1 MENSGMHLSVAEL
14 GLVAKSEPSMQ
25 TRWTRSDIE
34 AKLRELTT
42 RLDGL
47 DGFKQAK
54 AIVTE
59 NVGLFPSSRSKNKIS
74 SIQIL
79 SFFTRT
85 RKNHTHKKSKI
96 NHPLLGYLIQTRK
109 LNKGMKIW
117 RSTLPE
123 HLAKDQDLVKA

>member
-1 MENSGMHLSVAEL
+1 MGAAGMHLSAAEL

-34 AKLRELTT
+34 AKLRELTA

-59 NVGLFPSSRSKNKIS
+59 NRRGLAQMRTAVAGKNTAASDWQDHEHGLVGVSR
-74 SIQIL
+74 
-79 SFFTRT
+79 FGCR
-85 RKNHTHKKSKI
+85 
-96 NHPLLGYLIQTRK
+96 GYDL
-109 LNKGMKIW
+109 
-117 RSTLPE
+117 RSTASVYVLWSGPSWVPP
-123 HLAKDQDLVKA
+123 LKAARWLRCP

>member
-1 MENSGMHLSVAEL
+1 MHLSAAEL

-34 AKLRELTT
+34 AKLRELTA
-42 RLDGL
+42 RLDGF

-85 RKNHTHKKSKI
+85 RKKNHFQ
-96 NHPLLGYLIQTRK
+96 YF
-109 LNKGMKIW
+109 
-117 RSTLPE
+117 E
-123 HLAKDQDLVKA
+123 VYDF